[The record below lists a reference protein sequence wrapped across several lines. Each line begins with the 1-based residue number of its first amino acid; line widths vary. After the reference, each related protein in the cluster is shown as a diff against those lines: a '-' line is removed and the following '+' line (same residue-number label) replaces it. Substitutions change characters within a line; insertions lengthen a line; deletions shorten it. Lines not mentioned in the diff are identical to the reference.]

1 MQLNI
6 DEIKVKKRVRKDL
19 GDLTTLKDS
28 MKRYGLLN
36 PITVNSKHELVAG
49 QRRLESAKELGWTSI
64 PVKVLDI
71 NDRISQL
78 EIELEENTQRSDFT
92 DEELMAGYEE
102 LEKLRNPGF
111 FKKLWNRIVSFFTL
125 SNEKSVSRKAEKLR
139 HSMKMSILCIAGIV
153 IVITGAILTAKGII
167 SEPVH
172 FFMDFVS
179 VAMMTVGLLFFVRWM
194 FLKNHLD

>member
-6 DEIKVKKRVRKDL
+6 DEIKIKKRVRKDL
-19 GDLTTLKDS
+19 GDLSTLKDS

-139 HSMKMSILCIAGIV
+139 HSMKMSILCIAGLIIV
-153 IVITGAILTAKGII
+153 VTGAILTAKGII

>member
-6 DEIKVKKRVRKDL
+6 DEIKIKKRVRKDL
-19 GDLTTLKDS
+19 GDLSTLKDS

-125 SNEKSVSRKAEKLR
+125 SNEKSVSRKAEKLH
-139 HSMKMSILCIAGIV
+139 HSMKMSILCIAGII
-153 IVITGAILTAKGII
+153 IVVTGAILTAKGII

-179 VAMMTVGLLFFVRWM
+179 VAMMTAGLLFFVRWM

>member
-111 FKKLWNRIVSFFTL
+111 FKKLWNKIVSFFTL

-139 HSMKMSILCIAGIV
+139 HSMKMSILCIAGII

>member
-139 HSMKMSILCIAGIV
+139 HSMKMSILCIAGII

>member
-6 DEIKVKKRVRKDL
+6 DEIKIKKRVRKDL
-19 GDLTTLKDS
+19 GDLSTLKDS

-111 FKKLWNRIVSFFTL
+111 FKKLWNKIVSFFTL

-139 HSMKMSILCIAGIV
+139 HSMKMSILCIAGII

>member
-111 FKKLWNRIVSFFTL
+111 FKKLWNKIVSFFTL

-139 HSMKMSILCIAGIV
+139 HSMKMSILCIAGII
-153 IVITGAILTAKGII
+153 IVVTGAILTAKGII

>member
-71 NDRISQL
+71 NDRICQL

-111 FKKLWNRIVSFFTL
+111 FKKLWNKIVSFFTL

-139 HSMKMSILCIAGIV
+139 HSMKMSILCIAGII

>member
-111 FKKLWNRIVSFFTL
+111 FKKLWNKIVSFFTL
-125 SNEKSVSRKAEKLR
+125 SNEKSVSKKAEKLR
-139 HSMKMSILCIAGIV
+139 HSMKMSILCIAGII
-153 IVITGAILTAKGII
+153 IVVTGAILTAKGII

>member
-102 LEKLRNPGF
+102 LEKHRNPGF
-111 FKKLWNRIVSFFTL
+111 FKKLWNKIVSFFTL

-139 HSMKMSILCIAGIV
+139 HSMKMSILCIAGII

>member
-139 HSMKMSILCIAGIV
+139 HSMKMSILCIAGII
-153 IVITGAILTAKGII
+153 IVITGAILTSKGII

>member
-71 NDRISQL
+71 TDRISQL

-139 HSMKMSILCIAGIV
+139 HSMKMSILCIAGII